1 MVFTKPSHKVYYRKL
16 YAFKCG
22 LYVVNNILMVWFLQ
36 RSPHLTFAVLCGVS
50 IRLTNCVR
58 SSGVTQ
64 TEITWSR
71 PIWQNRHG
79 RGESVRRARRDAIAS
94 ECVRASVRPADL
106 INYHQM
112 YPHFGTAAA
121 TSLLPVI
128 GQSSL
133 VGGTTTTLPSTAA
146 LFPAGCNGLDLY
158 TTRRHHLRQS
168 RTAASLL
175 HLQPVYWR

>member
-1 MVFTKPSHKVYYRKL
+1 MIIDQRNLSRTLIEGFGMHVTAQSTCNFFKHWQYVFIFKILFTKPSHKVYYRCKL

-22 LYVVNNILMVWFLQ
+22 LNVGNNRLMVWFLQ
-36 RSPHLTFAVLCGVS
+36 RSPHLTFAVLCDDS
-50 IRLTNCVR
+50 IRLTNYVR

-112 YPHFGTAAA
+112 YPHLST
-121 TSLLPVI
+121 LRLR
-128 GQSSL
+128 L
-133 VGGTTTTLPSTAA
+133 VCYL
-146 LFPAGCNGLDLY
+146 
-158 TTRRHHLRQS
+158 
-168 RTAASLL
+168 
-175 HLQPVYWR
+175 W